1 MKLLQHPALAYLI
14 LVRSITL
21 QMDFALLC
29 MGSLGSVIFVG
40 YVFLSR
46 RYIFAGW
53 AKVVSVIACLTA
65 LGWGVLGFML
75 LHSRDYQLTRYT
87 HNKLVGIKG
96 TLAGL
101 AIAFLLSVLIAR
113 PCQKV
118 ANTQT

>member
-1 MKLLQHPALAYLI
+1 
-14 LVRSITL
+14 
-21 QMDFALLC
+21 MDFALLC

-53 AKVVSVIACLTA
+53 AKIVSVIACLTA
-65 LGWGVLGFML
+65 LGWGVLGFVL

-87 HNKLVGIKG
+87 HDKLIGFEG
-96 TLAGL
+96 MLAGL

-118 ANTQT
+118 TTPRT